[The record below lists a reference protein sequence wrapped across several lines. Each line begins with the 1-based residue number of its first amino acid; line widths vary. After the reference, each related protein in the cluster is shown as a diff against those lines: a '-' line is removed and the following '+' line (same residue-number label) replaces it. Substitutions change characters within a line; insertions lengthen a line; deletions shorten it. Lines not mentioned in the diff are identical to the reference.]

1 MKQCTSCKES
11 IKDCLDNKYFSIAH
25 LYTEEETMSI
35 HIHNCFEIYYSI
47 SGGKQLLIANKFY
60 DISPGDLFVINQFE
74 SHYVSQINNAVHERI
89 VLSIYPDFLKSISTT
104 NTDLSYCFTH
114 RPENFNHKISLNK
127 EQQNRFMYFIN
138 KIASTDGFGSDVIEY
153 AAFLELMTLLTGIY
167 MTNNDVSLLTPYK
180 YNEQIDEIIAYI
192 NDNISKQLT
201 IDRLSKHFFLSES
214 YICRIFK
221 LATGTTINKY
231 ITARRISIAKSLLS
245 NGSNVNDVCIECG
258 FNDYSNFLK
267 SFKKAVGVSPKK
279 YSNFSVS

>member
-1 MKQCTSCKES
+1 MKQCISCKES
-11 IKDCLDNKYFSIAH
+11 IKYCLDNKYFSIAH

-89 VLSIYPDFLKSISTT
+89 VLSIYPDFLKSISTDNT
-104 NTDLSYCFTH
+104 NLSYCFTH
-114 RPENFNHKISLNK
+114 RPENFNHKICLNK
-127 EQQNRFMYFIN
+127 DQQNRFMYFIN
-138 KIASTDGFGSDVIEY
+138 KIASTDGFASDVIEY
-153 AAFLELMTLLTGIY
+153 AAFLELMILLTGIY

-201 IDRLSKHFFLSES
+201 IDRLSKHFFLSKS

-245 NGSNVNDVCIECG
+245 NGFNVNDVCIECG

>member
-114 RPENFNHKISLNK
+114 RPDNFNHKICLNK
-127 EQQNRFMYFIN
+127 EQQSRFMYFIN

-180 YNEQIDEIIAYI
+180 YNEQIDEIITYI

>member
-1 MKQCTSCKES
+1 MQQFTSCKES
-11 IKDCLDNKYFSIAH
+11 IKECLENKYFSIAH
-25 LYTEEETMSI
+25 LHTEEETMSM

-60 DISPGDLFVINQFE
+60 DIAPGDLFVINQFE
-74 SHYVSQINNAVHERI
+74 SHHVSKINNAIHERI
-89 VLSIYPDFLKSISTT
+89 VISIYPDFLKSISTT
-104 NTDLSYCFTH
+104 KTNLSYCFTH
-114 RPENFNHKISLNK
+114 RPENFNHKICLNK

-138 KIASTDGFGSDVIEY
+138 KIASTDGFGNDVIEY
-153 AAFLELMTLLTGIY
+153 ATFLELMTLLTGIY
-167 MTNNDVSLLTPYK
+167 MTNNDLSLLNSYK
-180 YNEQIDEIIAYI
+180 YNEQIEEIVAYI
-192 NDNISKQLT
+192 NDNISTQLT
-201 IDRLSKHFFLSES
+201 IDQLSKHFFLSES

-245 NGSNVNDVCIECG
+245 NGLNVNDVCIKCG

-279 YSNFSVS
+279 YSHFSVS

>member
-11 IKDCLDNKYFSIAH
+11 IKYCLDNKYFSIAH

-89 VLSIYPDFLKSISTT
+89 VLSIYPDFLKSISTDNT
-104 NTDLSYCFTH
+104 NLSYSFTH
-114 RPENFNHKISLNK
+114 RPENFNHKICLNK
-127 EQQNRFMYFIN
+127 DQQNRFMYFIN
-138 KIASTDGFGSDVIEY
+138 KIASTDGFASDVIEY
-153 AAFLELMTLLTGIY
+153 AAFLELMILLTGIY

-245 NGSNVNDVCIECG
+245 NGFNVNDVCIECG

>member
-1 MKQCTSCKES
+1 MKQCISCKES
-11 IKDCLDNKYFSIAH
+11 IKYCLDNKYFSIAH

-89 VLSIYPDFLKSISTT
+89 VLSIYPDFLKSISTDNT
-104 NTDLSYCFTH
+104 NLSYCFTH
-114 RPENFNHKISLNK
+114 RPENFNHKICLNK
-127 EQQNRFMYFIN
+127 DQQNRFMYFIN
-138 KIASTDGFGSDVIEY
+138 KIASTDGFASDVIEY
-153 AAFLELMTLLTGIY
+153 AAFLELMILLTGIY

-245 NGSNVNDVCIECG
+245 NGFNVNDVCIECG

>member
-11 IKDCLDNKYFSIAH
+11 IKYCLDNKYFSIAH

-89 VLSIYPDFLKSISTT
+89 VLSIYPDFLKSISTDNT
-104 NTDLSYCFTH
+104 NLSYCFIH
-114 RPENFNHKISLNK
+114 RPENFNHKICLNK
-127 EQQNRFMYFIN
+127 DQQNRFMYFIN
-138 KIASTDGFGSDVIEY
+138 KIASTDGFASDIIEY
-153 AAFLELMTLLTGIY
+153 SAFLELMILLTGIY
-167 MTNNDVSLLTPYK
+167 MTNNDISLLTPYK

-201 IDRLSKHFFLSES
+201 INRLSKHFFLSES

>member
-1 MKQCTSCKES
+1 MKQCTSCKDS
-11 IKDCLDNKYFSIAH
+11 IKDCLNNKYFSIAH

-89 VLSIYPDFLKSISTT
+89 VISIYPDFLKSISTT

-114 RPENFNHKISLNK
+114 RPDNFNHKICLNK

-153 AAFLELMTLLTGIY
+153 ASFLELMTLLTGMY

-192 NDNISKQLT
+192 NDNISEQLT
-201 IDRLSKHFFLSES
+201 IDGLSKHFFLSES

-245 NGSNVNDVCIECG
+245 NGSNVNDVCIQCG